1 MTTSSSFPIIKI
13 IELATENKKIIE
25 KTFTLD
31 ESKISIEI
39 TNNIFPKRSKNSV
52 ITINKYK
59 FS

>member
-13 IELATENKKIIE
+13 IELATEGEKIIE

-39 TNNIFPKRSKNSV
+39 TNHIMPKIEKR
-52 ITINKYK
+52 IL
-59 FS
+59 